1 MNRRVI
7 AAKKTLA
14 LLSVG
19 GTTFAFGLS
28 NATCTSNRAITD
40 FYTGVGNASI
50 EAALDPAGAIGD
62 DFDAILVQPTTGFL
76 QQWWTAVIATTIPQD
91 REFERLLIE

>member
-1 MNRRVI
+1 MSHRAV
-7 AAKKTLA
+7 AFKKTLA

-28 NATCTSNRAITD
+28 NATCTSNRALTD

-50 EAALDPAGAIGD
+50 EAALDPASAIGS
-62 DFDAILVQPTTGFL
+62 DFDSILVQPTTNFL
-76 QQWWTAVIATTIPQD
+76 QQWWTTVVTTNIPQD